1 MLLPNEIG
9 ERKHNCFFL
18 KAYFESKEKEVVDI
32 MMALY
37 DEEEV
42 MKRYVESEK
51 YKEPTSE
58 GRKNKDYYRIILQTG

>member
-1 MLLPNEIG
+1 
-9 ERKHNCFFL
+9 
-18 KAYFESKEKEVVDI
+18 

-51 YKEPTSE
+51 YKKPTSG
-58 GRKNKDYYRIILQTG
+58 GRKNKDYYRIILQAG